1 MTIALHKTYGLY
13 WCVVAG
19 FGSAHH
25 GAINNTRLQF
35 GAEKG
40 EQGEWPAMTGGFT
53 DVGLPLSTDEV
64 LAISLLSLDL
74 QVSFL

>member
-1 MTIALHKTYGLY
+1 MNIKP
-13 WCVVAG
+13 
-19 FGSAHH
+19 
-25 GAINNTRLQF
+25 LQF

-64 LAISLLSLDL
+64 LAILRLSLGLQASLL
-74 QVSFL
+74 